1 MQKVL
6 GSISELVTLKN
17 ALSAELS
24 HMRGS
29 LIPNLLQ
36 ALEDNKSEYKQVKL
50 FECEKVFEKNAENI
64 ISEHYELSLLEQIS
78 GDVAYYEVQ
87 NTLKDLFAKLAVFS
101 YSFAKAKNVPHFAH
115 AGRSSEIIVRGKT
128 VGYLGE
134 IHPKV
139 VKNFGLSGRIG
150 FVQINLGLLEG
161 ALFGL
166 VAAREISSFQEN
178 NFDLNFV
185 IEKNAPGSEIQKT
198 IEKSDTLIQKVE
210 LLDIYESEEKL
221 PGKRSLTFKI
231 YIQSMS
237 ETLGDGVK
245 SKLIDT
251 IVQNVEK
258 KGGKLR

>member
-1 MQKVL
+1 
-6 GSISELVTLKN
+6 
-17 ALSAELS
+17 
-24 HMRGS
+24 MRGS

-36 ALEDNKSEYKQVKL
+36 ALEDNRSEYKQVKL
-50 FECEKVFEKNAENI
+50 FECEKVFEKNEANS

-78 GDVAYYEVQ
+78 GDLAYYEVQ

-101 YSFAKAKNVPHFAH
+101 YSFAKAKNTPHFAH

-150 FVQINLGLLEG
+150 FTELNLNLLEG

-185 IEKNAPGSEIQKT
+185 IDKT
-198 IEKSDTLIQKVE
+198 ASGKDILQAIEKTDSLIQKVE
-210 LLDIYESEEKL
+210 LVDIYESEEKL
-221 PGKRSLTFKI
+221 PNKRSLTFKI
-231 YIQSMS
+231 YIQSLT
-237 ETLGDGVK
+237 ETLDDTVK
-245 SKLIDT
+245 NRLIET